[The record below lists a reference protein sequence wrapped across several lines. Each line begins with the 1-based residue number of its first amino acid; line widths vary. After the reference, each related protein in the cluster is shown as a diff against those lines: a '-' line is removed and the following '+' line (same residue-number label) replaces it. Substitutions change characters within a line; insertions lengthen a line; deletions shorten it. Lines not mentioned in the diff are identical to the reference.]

1 MFPWISFLA
10 YITIMT
16 LTPGPSNIMSMNN
29 AKALGFKKSIV
40 FNLGLFTGFLIVM
53 ALCVVFSSALYAVI
67 PRIQLPMKI
76 FGAAFMVYLAV
87 KTLFPSKKHTA
98 SNKTAGFAAGVLLQ
112 FINPKVILSGIAIFS
127 SYILPYY
134 SDMGV
139 LALFAVLLSFIGFLA
154 TLCWALFGAL
164 LSTVFA
170 AHSRLLNAV
179 MAVLLL
185 YCAVTL
191 ML

>member
-1 MFPWISFLA
+1 
-10 YITIMT
+10 MT

-29 AKALGFKKSIV
+29 AKVFGFKKSIV
-40 FNLGLFTGFLIVM
+40 FNLGLFTGFLIVT
-53 ALCVVFSSALYAVI
+53 ALCVVLSSALYAII

-87 KTLFPSKKHTA
+87 KTLFPSKIHKE

-134 SDMGV
+134 TDMRV

-154 TLCWALFGAL
+154 TLCWALFGSL
-164 LSTVFA
+164 LNTVFA
-170 AHSRLLNAV
+170 SHGKLLNV
-179 MAVLLL
+179 IMALLLL

-191 ML
+191 LL